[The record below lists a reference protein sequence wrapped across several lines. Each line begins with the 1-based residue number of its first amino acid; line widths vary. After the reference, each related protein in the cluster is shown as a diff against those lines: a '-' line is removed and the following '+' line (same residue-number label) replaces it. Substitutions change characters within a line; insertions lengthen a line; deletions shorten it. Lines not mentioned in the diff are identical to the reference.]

1 MKPLARKR
9 AGVDGGRLLHGA
21 VADRIGLDLGDLGFA
36 VAERAQRIGHGPVD
50 DLEVAAAGE
59 LLELHEREV
68 GLDAGG
74 VAIHHE
80 ADRAGGRD
88 DGGLRVAVAVRL
100 AELQRPVPG
109 ALGMGDEGL
118 VGAGGVI
125 ERHRVDGEALVALRQ
140 PMRRAAMVADHAQHV
155 LGVGLVV
162 RERPELARHL
172 GGGGIGHAG
181 HDRGERAAERAAGIA
196 SRRAGPWS

>member
-1 MKPLARKR
+1 MSAFEKPRKVSRSKDGSLSFSAGTFSVPVRKSSPSVQRLNTNLMSKADFRPFSTASIFSSVKPLARKR

-21 VADRIGLDLGDLGFA
+21 VADRIGLDLGDLGLA

-88 DGGLRVAVAVRL
+88 DGGLRVAVAVLL
-100 AELQRPVPG
+100 AELQGAVPG
-109 ALGMGDEGL
+109 ATWHG
-118 VGAGGVI
+118 
-125 ERHRVDGEALVALRQ
+125 
-140 PMRRAAMVADHAQHV
+140 RR
-155 LGVGLVV
+155 GPG
-162 RERPELARHL
+162 
-172 GGGGIGHAG
+172 
-181 HDRGERAAERAAGIA
+181 RGRR
-196 SRRAGPWS
+196 RDRAGPG